1 MSQSARHSIWFLPAL
16 CLAGLAANVSGR
28 TTEPLITIIA
38 SDLSVSISTAALL
51 TSVYALP
58 FALGQPLLGPL
69 GDIYGKAL
77 ILKRSLLA
85 LAISLLVAAFAPTI
99 EILAAARFCAGL
111 AAGGVV
117 PACMAT
123 LGDAYPPEKRQQAIS
138 IFVTM
143 GLFAQIFATSASGL
157 VGEAYGWRSV
167 LLGTAAFGIVG
178 VIAAWSV
185 LTSVGTARQSFS
197 VKLVIAN
204 YRSVFENPKAVLC
217 YSTVFLEGVGLYGL
231 LPYVGA
237 ILQERALGSAREA
250 GIIIGALGIGG
261 LVYVTLVSALLKKFN
276 RTHFMAA
283 GGLLMVPGPIA
294 LAFMPS
300 WIMIAICFGVTGLG
314 FMLLHNSIQT
324 EAVDLAPN
332 ARQSAYSL
340 HALCFFIGQATGP
353 IWFGLWHSGFGF
365 ALPTVLSGVILLTTG
380 LIMAKLFARL
390 ARSG

>member
-1 MSQSARHSIWFLPAL
+1 M
-16 CLAGLAANVSGR
+16 AGLAANISGR
-28 TTEPLITIIA
+28 TTEPLLTIIA
-38 SDLSVSISTAALL
+38 SDLSVGIGTAALL

-69 GDIYGKAL
+69 GDIYGKSL
-77 ILKRSLLA
+77 ILKRSLIA

-99 EILAAARFCAGL
+99 EILAIARFCAGL

-123 LGDAYPPEKRQQAIS
+123 IGDAYPPEKRQQAIS

-143 GLFAQIFATSASGL
+143 GLFAQIFATSAAGIA
-157 VGEAYGWRSV
+157 GEAYGWRSV
-167 LLGTAAFGIVG
+167 LLGTALFGVVG

-185 LTSVGTARQSFS
+185 LASTAASRQTFS

-204 YRSVFENPKAVLC
+204 YRTVFENPKAVLC

-237 ILQERALGSAREA
+237 ILQDRNLGSATQA
-250 GIIIGALGIGG
+250 GIIIGALGVGG
-261 LVYVTLVSALLKKFN
+261 LIYVVFVNALLKKWSRFQ
-276 RTHFMAA
+276 FMAA
-283 GGLLMVPGPIA
+283 GGVLMIPGPLA
-294 LAFMPS
+294 LAFVPD
-300 WIMIAICFGVTGLG
+300 WITIAICFAVSGLG

-324 EAVDLAPN
+324 EAVDLAPR

-340 HALCFFIGQATGP
+340 HALSFFIGQAAGP
-353 IWFGLWHSGFGF
+353 IWFGLWYSGFGHT
-365 ALPTVLSGVILLTTG
+365 LPILLSTAILLITG
-380 LIMAKLFARL
+380 LVMAQLFTRA
-390 ARSG
+390 AQSS

>member
-99 EILAAARFCAGL
+99 GILAAARFCAGL

>member
-1 MSQSARHSIWFLPAL
+1 MSVWFLPAL
-16 CLAGLAANVSGR
+16 CMAGLAANISGR
-28 TTEPLITIIA
+28 TTEPLLTIIA
-38 SDLSVSISTAALL
+38 SDLSVSIGTAALL

-85 LAISLLVAAFAPTI
+85 LALSLLVAAFAPTL

-123 LGDAYPPEKRQQAIS
+123 IGDAFPAEKRQQAIS

-143 GLFAQIFATSASGL
+143 GMLAQIFATSASGIA
-157 VGEAYGWRSV
+157 GEAYGWRSV
-167 LLGTAAFGIVG
+167 LVGTALFAVIG

-185 LTSVGTARQSFS
+185 LISAAASKEVSFS
-197 VKLVIAN
+197 FKLVIAN
-204 YRSVFENPKAVLC
+204 YQTVFQNPKAVLC

-237 ILQERALGSAREA
+237 ILQERSLGSATQT
-250 GIIIGALGIGG
+250 GIIIGALGVGG
-261 LVYVTLVSALLKKFN
+261 LIYVTLVTLLLKRWSRFQ
-276 RTHFMAA
+276 FMAA
-283 GGLLMVPGPIA
+283 GGILMLPGPLA
-294 LAFMPS
+294 LAFIGD
-300 WIMIAICFGVTGLG
+300 WISITICFGITGLG

-324 EAVDLAPN
+324 EAVDLAPT

-340 HALCFFIGQATGP
+340 HALSFFTGQAVGP
-353 IWFGLWHSGFGF
+353 IWFGLWHSHFGYV
-365 ALPTVLSGVILLTTG
+365 LPILLSAAILLATG
-380 LIMAKLFARL
+380 LTMARL
-390 ARSG
+390 FSHAK

>member
-167 LLGTAAFGIVG
+167 LLGTAAFGVIG

-185 LTSVGTARQSFS
+185 LTSVGTTRQSFS